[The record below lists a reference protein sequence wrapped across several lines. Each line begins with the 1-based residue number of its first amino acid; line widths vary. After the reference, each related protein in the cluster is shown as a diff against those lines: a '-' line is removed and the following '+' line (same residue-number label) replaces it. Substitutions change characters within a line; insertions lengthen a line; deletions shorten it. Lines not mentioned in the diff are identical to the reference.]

1 MTEEEYAA
9 YHDLIEYLQTKELIA
24 LCEQEASDEGTD

>member
-9 YHDLIEYLQTKELIA
+9 YHDLIEYLREQL
-24 LCEQEASDEGTD
+24 EQEASDEGEASNEQ